1 MQIILEFGHDTDSY
15 AQVMG
20 AILGTIHGK
29 EIFPKDMRETVNSQM
44 KKQFNQD
51 IDDWMKLIKKFG
63 ATSSSVPGS
72 FE

>member
-20 AILGTIHGK
+20 AIHGK
-29 EIFPKDMRETVNSQM
+29 EIFTKDMRETVNRQM

-51 IDDWMKLIKKFG
+51 IHDWMKLIKKFG

>member
-20 AILGTIHGK
+20 AILGAIHGK
-29 EIFPKDMRETVNSQM
+29 EIFTKDMRETVNSQM

-63 ATSSSVPGS
+63 ANSSSVPGS
-72 FE
+72 F